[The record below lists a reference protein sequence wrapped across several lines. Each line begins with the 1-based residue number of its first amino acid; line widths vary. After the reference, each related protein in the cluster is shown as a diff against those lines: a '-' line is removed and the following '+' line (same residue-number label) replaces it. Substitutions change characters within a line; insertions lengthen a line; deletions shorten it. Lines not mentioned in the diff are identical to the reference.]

1 MKKILS
7 ICFLVLAVSV
17 LLTACEFLHTH
28 QYGEWTVT
36 KAATC
41 TEVGSKTRT
50 CSCGDEE
57 IEEILPLGHKEEII
71 EGKAATCTSPGLT
84 DGKSCKNCG
93 EILVEQEEIPALD
106 HNIITDS
113 AKAPTCTEDGLTE
126 GKHCDR
132 CDYKVDQEAV
142 AALGHTAGDEADC
155 LNAQICTVCNTEL
168 APAKGHTEVIDAAVN
183 PDCTNTG
190 LTEGKHCSACSEIIV
205 AQETIPAL
213 GHTDENPK
221 DYICDTCNADLC
233 TNHSE
238 EIIPAKEATCEESG
252 LTEGK
257 KCSICGEIL
266 KAQETVAALGHTE
279 VIDAAVAPDCENTGL
294 TEGKHCSVCN
304 KGLVAQETVAALGHT
319 EVIDAAKAPDCE
331 NTGLTEG
338 KHCSVCNKILVAQ
351 ETVAALG
358 HTEVIDAAVAPDCE
372 NTGLTEG
379 KHCSVCNKILVAQET
394 VAALGHTEVIDA
406 AVAPDCE
413 NTGLTKGK
421 HCSVCN
427 KILVAQE
434 TIDALGHTE
443 VIDASV
449 APNCVN
455 TGLTEG
461 KHCSVCSEIIV
472 AQETIPAL
480 GHTAGDEATCTDDQT
495 CTTCGKVLA
504 SALGHNPGEWII
516 TMSARCETD
525 GERLQQCQNC
535 RAIVGHETI
544 PALGHTAG
552 DEADCENAQICTVCK
567 VELAPAKGH
576 TEVIDAYNAPNCTAT
591 GLTEGKHCSV
601 CNKIL
606 VKRETIPALG
616 HTEKDA
622 VVENEK
628 ASSCTAE
635 GSYDS
640 VIYCA
645 VCDEEIKRETKKI
658 EMLPHSEVI
667 LPAIEATCTMSG
679 ATEGKY
685 CSVCQNVLVEQTF
698 IPAKDHNYVDGT
710 CDVCG
715 AIDPN
720 HYFVMT
726 IPEAAAAA
734 DGKMVAVSGTVCTI
748 NTIWTDTNNN
758 FSVTIVDGE
767 GNQLYIYRLTTK
779 VELGDVITVYG
790 AMATYN
796 GNRQVGQGST
806 ATINGHDSSYDY
818 YEFTIKDALNAPDNT
833 NVIVSG
839 IVVAIGIDYSE
850 TYGNMSVYI
859 SDTLG
864 TARLYLYRLTGKVE
878 LGDIITVKGSM
889 GTYNGQRQITG
900 GTFEKTGEHG
910 CTDFASPTCQQG
922 SHCRFCGKS
931 WGEPYNH
938 KDDDRNYLCDYDCGT
953 VIIPAADSTLTIK
966 QAVEIAGLM
975 GQDQFTP
982 CKYYITGTVTEIAS
996 TTWGNMYI
1004 SDGEGNS
1011 IYIYGFYNADGTA
1024 RFDVMEDQ
1032 PQVGDIVTV
1041 YAVIGYYD
1049 KVEIKNAWMVE
1060 RYPVVDGSVGLS
1072 YSLNEDGQSY
1082 TVTGRGVCG
1091 DADIVIPAEY
1101 MGLPVTCIG
1110 TDAFWNDEIITSVV
1124 IPESI
1129 TELGNYTFF
1138 APNLAS
1144 VTILSNSITTL
1155 PSRTFA
1161 YTKITS
1167 ITLPESLKVI
1177 DRYAFQGCYYL
1188 ETIVIPKGLES
1199 IGTEAFD
1206 GCPITT
1212 VYYGGGEADWANI
1225 SIVDYCNDAIKN
1237 APKIYNYIPE
1247 E

>member
-7 ICFLVLAVSV
+7 ICLIVLVVSV
-17 LLTACEFLHTH
+17 LLTACQYLHVH
-28 QYGEWTVT
+28 QYGEWVVT
-36 KAATC
+36 EAATC
-41 TEVGSKTRT
+41 DEKGTQTRT
-50 CSCGDEE
+50 CPCGEKESVTISPTGHEE
-57 IEEILPLGHKEEII
+57 KII

-106 HNIITDS
+106 HNITTDS

-132 CDYKVDQEAV
+132 CDYKVAQKV
-142 AALGHTAGDEADC
+142 IPALGHTAGDEADC

-168 APAKGHTEVIDAAVN
+168 APAKGHTEVIDEAKS
-183 PDCTNTG
+183 PTCTEIG
-190 LTEGKHCSACSEIIV
+190 LTEGKHCSDCGEILV
-205 AQETIPAL
+205 AQTELNKIAHTYDDNYDESCNVCGFIRDAECAHIDLTIL
-213 GHTDENPK
+213 
-221 DYICDTCNADLC
+221 
-233 TNHSE
+233 
-238 EIIPAKEATCEESG
+238 PAKDATCTESG

-257 KCSICGEIL
+257 VCSKC
-266 KAQETVAALGHTE
+266 QE
-279 VIDAAVAPDCENTGL
+279 
-294 TEGKHCSVCN
+294 
-304 KGLVAQETVAALGHT
+304 
-319 EVIDAAKAPDCE
+319 
-331 NTGLTEG
+331 
-338 KHCSVCNKILVAQ
+338 ILVAQ
-351 ETVAALG
+351 ETV
-358 HTEVIDAAVAPDCE
+358 
-372 NTGLTEG
+372 
-379 KHCSVCNKILVAQET
+379 
-394 VAALGHTEVIDA
+394 
-406 AVAPDCE
+406 
-413 NTGLTKGK
+413 
-421 HCSVCN
+421 
-427 KILVAQE
+427 
-434 TIDALGHTE
+434 
-443 VIDASV
+443 
-449 APNCVN
+449 
-455 TGLTEG
+455 
-461 KHCSVCSEIIV
+461 
-472 AQETIPAL
+472 PAL
-480 GHTAGDEATCTDDQT
+480 GHTAGDEATCTDDQI

-516 TMSARCETD
+516 TMSAGCETD

-544 PALGHTAG
+544 PALGHTPGA
-552 DEADCENAQICTVCK
+552 EADCENAQICTVCK

-622 VVENEK
+622 VVENRKE
-628 ASSCTAE
+628 SSCTAE
-635 GSYDS
+635 GYYDS

-698 IPAKDHNYVDGT
+698 IPAKDHNYIDGT

-726 IPEAAAAA
+726 IPEALVAD

-900 GTFEKTGEHG
+900 GTFEKTGEHS
-910 CTDFASPTCQQG
+910 CTDFASPTCMKG

-938 KDDDRNYLCDYDCGT
+938 KDDDRNHLCDYDCGT
-953 VIIPAADSTLTIK
+953 IMIPYADSTITIK
-966 QAVEIAGLM
+966 DAIDIASLM
-975 GQDQFTP
+975 SQNQFTP
-982 CKYYITGTVTEIAS
+982 CKYYITGRIAEIAS
-996 TTWGNMYI
+996 TTYGNMYLT
-1004 SDGEGNS
+1004 DDEGNT
-1011 IYIYGFYNADGTA
+1011 IYVYGFYNADGTA
-1024 RFDVMEDQ
+1024 RFDAMENQ
-1032 PQVGDIVTV
+1032 PGVGDIVTV

-1049 KVEIKNAWMVE
+1049 KVEIKNAWMKE
-1060 RYPVVDGSVGLS
+1060 RYPVVDGSVGLT

-1101 MGLPVTCIG
+1101 IGLPVTCIG
-1110 TDAFWNDEIITSVV
+1110 EDAFANDSTITSVTM
-1124 IPESI
+1124 PD
-1129 TELGNYTFF
+1129 
-1138 APNLAS
+1138 S
-1144 VTILSNSITTL
+1144 VTEIGSWAFGGCERLTSVRLSDNITTL
-1155 PSRTFA
+1155 HSRVFYRTA
-1161 YTKITS
+1161 ITS
-1167 ITLPESLKVI
+1167 IVLPESFKVI
-1177 DRYAFQGCYYL
+1177 DKYAFQSCYYL
-1188 ETIVIPKGLES
+1188 ETITIPKTLES

-1212 VYYGGGEADWANI
+1212 VYYGGSEADWANI

-1237 APKIYNYIPE
+1237 APKVYNYVYGE
-1247 E
+1247 

>member
-1 MKKILS
+1 
-7 ICFLVLAVSV
+7 
-17 LLTACEFLHTH
+17 
-28 QYGEWTVT
+28 
-36 KAATC
+36 
-41 TEVGSKTRT
+41 
-50 CSCGDEE
+50 
-57 IEEILPLGHKEEII
+57 
-71 EGKAATCTSPGLT
+71 
-84 DGKSCKNCG
+84 
-93 EILVEQEEIPALD
+93 
-106 HNIITDS
+106 
-113 AKAPTCTEDGLTE
+113 
-126 GKHCDR
+126 
-132 CDYKVDQEAV
+132 
-142 AALGHTAGDEADC
+142 
-155 LNAQICTVCNTEL
+155 
-168 APAKGHTEVIDAAVN
+168 
-183 PDCTNTG
+183 
-190 LTEGKHCSACSEIIV
+190 
-205 AQETIPAL
+205 
-213 GHTDENPK
+213 
-221 DYICDTCNADLC
+221 
-233 TNHSE
+233 
-238 EIIPAKEATCEESG
+238 
-252 LTEGK
+252 
-257 KCSICGEIL
+257 
-266 KAQETVAALGHTE
+266 
-279 VIDAAVAPDCENTGL
+279 
-294 TEGKHCSVCN
+294 
-304 KGLVAQETVAALGHT
+304 
-319 EVIDAAKAPDCE
+319 
-331 NTGLTEG
+331 
-338 KHCSVCNKILVAQ
+338 
-351 ETVAALG
+351 
-358 HTEVIDAAVAPDCE
+358 
-372 NTGLTEG
+372 
-379 KHCSVCNKILVAQET
+379 
-394 VAALGHTEVIDA
+394 
-406 AVAPDCE
+406 
-413 NTGLTKGK
+413 
-421 HCSVCN
+421 
-427 KILVAQE
+427 
-434 TIDALGHTE
+434 
-443 VIDASV
+443 
-449 APNCVN
+449 
-455 TGLTEG
+455 
-461 KHCSVCSEIIV
+461 
-472 AQETIPAL
+472 
-480 GHTAGDEATCTDDQT
+480 
-495 CTTCGKVLA
+495 
-504 SALGHNPGEWII
+504 
-516 TMSARCETD
+516 MSAGCETD

-552 DEADCENAQICTVCK
+552 DEATCTDDQICTTCGKVLASALGHNPGEWIITMSAGCETDGERLQQCQNCRAIVGHETIPALGHTPGAEADCENAQICTVCK

-622 VVENEK
+622 VVENRKE
-628 ASSCTAE
+628 SSCTAE
-635 GSYDS
+635 GYYDS

-698 IPAKDHNYVDGT
+698 IPAKDHNYIDGT

-726 IPEAAAAA
+726 IPEALVAD

-900 GTFEKTGEHG
+900 GTFEKTGEHS
-910 CTDFASPTCQQG
+910 CTDFASPTCMKG

-938 KDDDRNYLCDYDCGT
+938 KDDDRNHLCDYDCGT
-953 VIIPAADSTLTIK
+953 IMIPYADSTITIK
-966 QAVEIAGLM
+966 DAIDIASLM
-975 GQDQFTP
+975 SQNQFTP
-982 CKYYITGTVTEIAS
+982 CKYYITGRIAEIAS
-996 TTWGNMYI
+996 TTYGNMYLT
-1004 SDGEGNS
+1004 DDEGNT
-1011 IYIYGFYNADGTA
+1011 IYVYGFYNADGTA
-1024 RFDVMEDQ
+1024 RFDAMENQ
-1032 PQVGDIVTV
+1032 PGVGDIVTV

-1049 KVEIKNAWMVE
+1049 KVEIKNAWMKE
-1060 RYPVVDGSVGLS
+1060 RYPVVDGSVGLT

-1101 MGLPVTCIG
+1101 IGLPVTCIG
-1110 TDAFWNDEIITSVV
+1110 EDAFANDSTITSVTM
-1124 IPESI
+1124 PD
-1129 TELGNYTFF
+1129 
-1138 APNLAS
+1138 S
-1144 VTILSNSITTL
+1144 VTEIGSWAFGGCERLTSVRLSDNITTL
-1155 PSRTFA
+1155 HSRVFYRTA
-1161 YTKITS
+1161 ITS
-1167 ITLPESLKVI
+1167 IVLPESFKVI
-1177 DRYAFQGCYYL
+1177 DKYAFQSCYYL
-1188 ETIVIPKGLES
+1188 ETITIPKTLES

-1212 VYYGGGEADWANI
+1212 VYYGGSEADWANI

-1237 APKIYNYIPE
+1237 APKVYNYVYGE
-1247 E
+1247 

>member
-7 ICFLVLAVSV
+7 ICLLVLAVSV
-17 LLTACEFLHTH
+17 LLTACQYLHVH
-28 QYGEWTVT
+28 QYGEWVVT
-36 KAATC
+36 EAATC
-41 TEVGSKTRT
+41 DEKGTQTRT
-50 CSCGDEE
+50 CPCGEKESVTISPTGHEE
-57 IEEILPLGHKEEII
+57 KII

-106 HNIITDS
+106 HNIVTDS

-132 CDYKVDQEAV
+132 CDYKVDQETV
-142 AALGHTAGDEADC
+142 AAPGHTAGDEADC
-155 LNAQICTVCNTEL
+155 LNAQICTVCKTQL
-168 APAKGHTEVIDAAVN
+168 SPAKGHTEVIDEAKA
-183 PDCTNTG
+183 PTCIEIG

-238 EIIPAKEATCEESG
+238 EIIPAKEATCEEPG

-266 KAQETVAALGHTE
+266 K
-279 VIDAAVAPDCENTGL
+279 
-294 TEGKHCSVCN
+294 
-304 KGLVAQETVAALGHT
+304 AQETVAALGHT

-338 KHCSVCNKILVAQ
+338 KHCSVCNKILVEQ
-351 ETVAALG
+351 TVVDALG
-358 HTEVIDAAVAPDCE
+358 HTEVIDAA
-372 NTGLTEG
+372 
-379 KHCSVCNKILVAQET
+379 
-394 VAALGHTEVIDA
+394 
-406 AVAPDCE
+406 
-413 NTGLTKGK
+413 
-421 HCSVCN
+421 
-427 KILVAQE
+427 
-434 TIDALGHTE
+434 
-443 VIDASV
+443 V

-516 TMSARCETD
+516 TMSAGCETD

-544 PALGHTAG
+544 PALGHTPGA
-552 DEADCENAQICTVCK
+552 EADCENAQICTVCK
-567 VELAPAKGH
+567 IELAPAKGH
-576 TEVIDAYNAPNCTAT
+576 TEVIDKATAPDCVNT

-606 VKRETIPALG
+606 VAQETVAALGHRYEATVVEPTCTKGGYTEHLCAACGDSYTTDPTEAKEHSFADGECTVCHEPDPNYITLIYFQNNWLWSNVHVYYWFEDGTDNAAWPGKSISAIVNDGTYDIYMAEIPAGVEGVIFNGTKNDGSGTLDQTPDITPPHKGCVCYYMIWNNGNTVGSWEYHIYRNEITKQPTCTEAGERRYTCISSACGSSYTEEIKANDHDLVTLAAKAPSCTDTGLTEGEYCTVCDYNKAQEVVSALG
-616 HTEKDA
+616 HTEVVIPGGDPTCSMSGSTDA
-622 VVENEK
+622 VH
-628 ASSCTAE
+628 CPT
-635 GSYDS
+635 
-640 VIYCA
+640 
-645 VCDEEIKRETKKI
+645 CDT
-658 EMLPHSEVI
+658 I
-667 LPAIEATCTMSG
+667 L
-679 ATEGKY
+679 
-685 CSVCQNVLVEQTF
+685 
-698 IPAKDHNYVDGT
+698 KDHEYLAPIDHSYI
-710 CDVCG
+710 DHVCEFCG
-715 AIDPN
+715 IDDPD

-767 GNQLYIYRLTTK
+767 GNQLYIYKLTTK

-900 GTFEKTGEHG
+900 GTFEKTGTHG
-910 CTDFASPTCQQG
+910 CTDITSPTCQSG
-922 SHCRFCGKS
+922 AHCRFCGKS

-953 VIIPAADSTLTIK
+953 IMIPYADSTITIK
-966 QAVEIAGLM
+966 DAIDIASLM
-975 GQDQFTP
+975 SQNQFTP
-982 CKYYITGTVTEIAS
+982 CKYYITGRIAEIAS
-996 TTWGNMYI
+996 TTYGNLYLT
-1004 SDGEGNS
+1004 DDEGN
-1011 IYIYGFYNADGTA
+1011 
-1024 RFDVMEDQ
+1024 
-1032 PQVGDIVTV
+1032 
-1041 YAVIGYYD
+1041 
-1049 KVEIKNAWMVE
+1049 
-1060 RYPVVDGSVGLS
+1060 
-1072 YSLNEDGQSY
+1072 
-1082 TVTGRGVCG
+1082 
-1091 DADIVIPAEY
+1091 
-1101 MGLPVTCIG
+1101 
-1110 TDAFWNDEIITSVV
+1110 
-1124 IPESI
+1124 
-1129 TELGNYTFF
+1129 
-1138 APNLAS
+1138 
-1144 VTILSNSITTL
+1144 TI
-1155 PSRTFA
+1155 
-1161 YTKITS
+1161 
-1167 ITLPESLKVI
+1167 
-1177 DRYAFQGCYYL
+1177 
-1188 ETIVIPKGLES
+1188 
-1199 IGTEAFD
+1199 
-1206 GCPITT
+1206 
-1212 VYYGGGEADWANI
+1212 
-1225 SIVDYCNDAIKN
+1225 
-1237 APKIYNYIPE
+1237 
-1247 E
+1247 

>member
-7 ICFLVLAVSV
+7 ICLLVLAVSV

-41 TEVGSKTRT
+41 TEAGSKTRT

-132 CDYKVDQEAV
+132 CDYKVAQETIP
-142 AALGHTAGDEADC
+142 ALGHTAGDEADC

-168 APAKGHTEVIDAAVN
+168 APAKGHTEVIDEAKA
-183 PDCTNTG
+183 PTCTEIG
-190 LTEGKHCSACSEIIV
+190 LTEGKHCSVCSEIIV

-238 EIIPAKEATCEESG
+238 EIIPAKEATCEEPG

-294 TEGKHCSVCN
+294 TEGKHCSVCD
-304 KGLVAQETVAALGHT
+304 KVLVEQTVVDALGHT
-319 EVIDAAKAPDCE
+319 EVIDAA
-331 NTGLTEG
+331 
-338 KHCSVCNKILVAQ
+338 
-351 ETVAALG
+351 
-358 HTEVIDAAVAPDCE
+358 
-372 NTGLTEG
+372 
-379 KHCSVCNKILVAQET
+379 
-394 VAALGHTEVIDA
+394 
-406 AVAPDCE
+406 
-413 NTGLTKGK
+413 
-421 HCSVCN
+421 
-427 KILVAQE
+427 
-434 TIDALGHTE
+434 
-443 VIDASV
+443 V

-461 KHCSVCSEIIV
+461 KHCSACSEIIV

-480 GHTAGDEATCTDDQT
+480 GHTAGNEATCTDDQI

-552 DEADCENAQICTVCK
+552 NEATCTDDQICTTCGKVLASALGHNPGEWIITMSAGCETDGERLQQCQNCRAIVGHETIPALGHTPGAEADCENAQICTVCK
-567 VELAPAKGH
+567 VELAPAKGHTEVIDKAIAPDCVNTGLTEGKHCGVCDKVIVAQQTVPELGH

-622 VVENEK
+622 VVENKK

-635 GSYDS
+635 GYYDS

-698 IPAKDHNYVDGT
+698 IPAKDHNYVDGI
-710 CDVCG
+710 CDGCG
-715 AIDPN
+715 EVDPD

-726 IPEAAAAA
+726 IPEALVAD

-900 GTFEKTGEHG
+900 GTFEKTGTHS
-910 CTDFASPTCQQG
+910 CTDFASPTCMKG

-938 KDDDRNYLCDYDCGT
+938 KDDNRNYLCDYDCGT

-1004 SDGEGNS
+1004 SDGEGNT
-1011 IYIYGFYNADGTA
+1011 IYVYGFYNADGTA
-1024 RFDVMEDQ
+1024 RFDAMENQ
-1032 PQVGDIVTV
+1032 PGVGDIVTV

-1129 TELGNYTFF
+1129 TELGTYTFF

-1212 VYYGGGEADWANI
+1212 VYYGGSEADWANI

-1237 APKIYNYIPE
+1237 APKVYNYIPE

>member
-7 ICFLVLAVSV
+7 ICLIVLVVSV
-17 LLTACEFLHTH
+17 LLTACQYLHVH
-28 QYGEWTVT
+28 QYGEWVVT
-36 KAATC
+36 EAATC
-41 TEVGSKTRT
+41 DEKGTQTRT
-50 CSCGDEE
+50 CPCGEKESVTISPTGHEE
-57 IEEILPLGHKEEII
+57 KII

-106 HNIITDS
+106 HNITTDS

-132 CDYKVDQEAV
+132 CDYKVAQKV
-142 AALGHTAGDEADC
+142 IPALGHTAGDEADC

-168 APAKGHTEVIDAAVN
+168 APAKGHTEVIDEAKS
-183 PDCTNTG
+183 PTCTEIG
-190 LTEGKHCSACSEIIV
+190 LTEGKHCSDCGEILV
-205 AQETIPAL
+205 AQTELNKIAHTYDDNYDESCNVCGFIRDAECAHIDLTIL
-213 GHTDENPK
+213 
-221 DYICDTCNADLC
+221 
-233 TNHSE
+233 
-238 EIIPAKEATCEESG
+238 PAKDATCTESG

-257 KCSICGEIL
+257 VCSKC
-266 KAQETVAALGHTE
+266 QE
-279 VIDAAVAPDCENTGL
+279 
-294 TEGKHCSVCN
+294 
-304 KGLVAQETVAALGHT
+304 
-319 EVIDAAKAPDCE
+319 
-331 NTGLTEG
+331 
-338 KHCSVCNKILVAQ
+338 ILVAQ
-351 ETVAALG
+351 ETV
-358 HTEVIDAAVAPDCE
+358 
-372 NTGLTEG
+372 
-379 KHCSVCNKILVAQET
+379 
-394 VAALGHTEVIDA
+394 
-406 AVAPDCE
+406 
-413 NTGLTKGK
+413 
-421 HCSVCN
+421 
-427 KILVAQE
+427 
-434 TIDALGHTE
+434 
-443 VIDASV
+443 
-449 APNCVN
+449 
-455 TGLTEG
+455 
-461 KHCSVCSEIIV
+461 
-472 AQETIPAL
+472 PAL
-480 GHTAGDEATCTDDQT
+480 GHTAGDEATCTDDQI

-516 TMSARCETD
+516 TMSAGCETD

-622 VVENEK
+622 VVENRKE
-628 ASSCTAE
+628 SSCTAE
-635 GSYDS
+635 GYYDS

-698 IPAKDHNYVDGT
+698 IPAKDHNYIDGT

-726 IPEAAAAA
+726 IPEALVAD

-900 GTFEKTGEHG
+900 GTFEKTGEHS
-910 CTDFASPTCQQG
+910 CTDFASPTCMKG

-938 KDDDRNYLCDYDCGT
+938 KDDDRNHLCDYDCGT
-953 VIIPAADSTLTIK
+953 IMIPYADSTITIK
-966 QAVEIAGLM
+966 DAIDIASLM
-975 GQDQFTP
+975 SQNQFTP
-982 CKYYITGTVTEIAS
+982 CKYYITGRIAEIAS
-996 TTWGNMYI
+996 TTYGNMYLT
-1004 SDGEGNS
+1004 DDEGNT
-1011 IYIYGFYNADGTA
+1011 IYVYGFYNADGTA
-1024 RFDVMEDQ
+1024 RFDAMENQ
-1032 PQVGDIVTV
+1032 PGVGDIVTV

-1049 KVEIKNAWMVE
+1049 KVEIKNAWMKE
-1060 RYPVVDGSVGLS
+1060 RYPVVDGSVGLT

-1101 MGLPVTCIG
+1101 IGLPVTCIG
-1110 TDAFWNDEIITSVV
+1110 EDAFANDSTITSVTM
-1124 IPESI
+1124 PD
-1129 TELGNYTFF
+1129 
-1138 APNLAS
+1138 S
-1144 VTILSNSITTL
+1144 VTEIGSWAFGGCERLTSVRLSDNITTL
-1155 PSRTFA
+1155 HSRVFYRTA
-1161 YTKITS
+1161 ITS
-1167 ITLPESLKVI
+1167 IVLPESFKVI
-1177 DRYAFQGCYYL
+1177 DKYAFQSCYYL
-1188 ETIVIPKGLES
+1188 ETITIPKTLES

-1212 VYYGGGEADWANI
+1212 VYYGGSEADWANI

-1237 APKIYNYIPE
+1237 APKVYNYVYGE
-1247 E
+1247 

>member
-1 MKKILS
+1 M
-7 ICFLVLAVSV
+7 
-17 LLTACEFLHTH
+17 
-28 QYGEWTVT
+28 
-36 KAATC
+36 
-41 TEVGSKTRT
+41 
-50 CSCGDEE
+50 
-57 IEEILPLGHKEEII
+57 
-71 EGKAATCTSPGLT
+71 
-84 DGKSCKNCG
+84 
-93 EILVEQEEIPALD
+93 
-106 HNIITDS
+106 ITDA
-113 AKAPTCTEDGLTE
+113 AKAPTCTE
-126 GKHCDR
+126 
-132 CDYKVDQEAV
+132 
-142 AALGHTAGDEADC
+142 
-155 LNAQICTVCNTEL
+155 
-168 APAKGHTEVIDAAVN
+168 
-183 PDCTNTG
+183 TG
-190 LTEGKHCSACSEIIV
+190 LTEGSHCSRCDHKV
-205 AQETIPAL
+205 AQEVVPAL
-213 GHTDENPK
+213 GHDMITD
-221 DYICDTCNADLC
+221 
-233 TNHSE
+233 
-238 EIIPAKEATCEESG
+238 
-252 LTEGK
+252 
-257 KCSICGEIL
+257 
-266 KAQETVAALGHTE
+266 KAVS
-279 VIDAAVAPDCENTGL
+279 PDCENTGL
-294 TEGKHCSVCN
+294 TEGSHCSRCDYKVDQQLVPALGHNMVTDAAKAPTCTEA
-304 KGLVAQETVAALGHT
+304 GLTEGSHCSRCDYKVAQETVSALGHT
-319 EVIDAAKAPDCE
+319 
-331 NTGLTEG
+331 
-338 KHCSVCNKILVAQ
+338 
-351 ETVAALG
+351 
-358 HTEVIDAAVAPDCE
+358 
-372 NTGLTEG
+372 
-379 KHCSVCNKILVAQET
+379 
-394 VAALGHTEVIDA
+394 
-406 AVAPDCE
+406 
-413 NTGLTKGK
+413 
-421 HCSVCN
+421 
-427 KILVAQE
+427 
-434 TIDALGHTE
+434 
-443 VIDASV
+443 
-449 APNCVN
+449 
-455 TGLTEG
+455 
-461 KHCSVCSEIIV
+461 
-472 AQETIPAL
+472 
-480 GHTAGDEATCTDDQT
+480 
-495 CTTCGKVLA
+495 
-504 SALGHNPGEWII
+504 PG
-516 TMSARCETD
+516 A
-525 GERLQQCQNC
+525 
-535 RAIVGHETI
+535 
-544 PALGHTAG
+544 
-552 DEADCENAQICTVCK
+552 EADCENAQICTVCK
-567 VELAPAKGH
+567 IELAPAKGHTEVIDEAVAPTCENTGLTEGKHCGVCNKVIVAQQTVPELGH

-622 VVENEK
+622 VVENRKE
-628 ASSCTAE
+628 SSCTAE

-698 IPAKDHNYVDGT
+698 IPAKDHNYIDGI

-726 IPEAAAAA
+726 IPEALVAD

-758 FSVTIVDGE
+758 CSVTIVDGN
-767 GNQLYIYRLTTK
+767 GNQIYVYRLATK
-779 VELGDVITVYG
+779 VELGDIITVRG

-796 GNRQVGQGST
+796 GNRQIGQGGT
-806 ATINGHDSSYDY
+806 ATVEGHDSSYDY
-818 YEFTIKDALNAPDNT
+818 YEFTIEDALNAPDNT

-878 LGDIITVKGSM
+878 LGDIITIKGSM

-931 WGEPYNH
+931 WGEPYDH
-938 KDDDRNYLCDYDCGT
+938 KDDDRNHLCDYDCGT
-953 VIIPAADSTLTIK
+953 IMIPYADSTITIK
-966 QAVEIAGLM
+966 DAIDIASLM
-975 GQDQFTP
+975 SQNQFTP
-982 CKYYITGTVTEIAS
+982 CKYYITGRIAEIAS
-996 TTWGNMYI
+996 TTYGNMYLT
-1004 SDGEGNS
+1004 DDEGNT
-1011 IYIYGFYNADGTA
+1011 IYVYGFYNADGTA
-1024 RFDVMEDQ
+1024 RFDAMENQ
-1032 PQVGDIVTV
+1032 PGVGDIVTV

-1049 KVEIKNAWMVE
+1049 KVEIKNAWMKE
-1060 RYPVVDGSVGLS
+1060 RYPVVDGSVGLT
-1072 YSLNEDGQSY
+1072 YSLNEGGESY

-1129 TELGNYTFF
+1129 TELGTYSFY

-1155 PSRTFA
+1155 PARAFA
-1161 YTKITS
+1161 YSKITS
-1167 ITLPESLKVI
+1167 IELPASLKVI

-1188 ETIVIPKGLES
+1188 ETITIPKTLES

-1212 VYYGGGEADWANI
+1212 VYYGGSESDWANI

-1237 APKIYNYIPE
+1237 ASKVYNYVYGE
-1247 E
+1247 